1 MQTDFVEATARY
13 ETWLGSLVEIVKR
26 DLKYKH
32 KEMAS
37 LKSAFP
43 FLRGTYYRWAEIWPS
58 VCEHCQS
65 APTVLSIGDLHVENF
80 GTWRD
85 REGRLVWGINDF
97 DEAEDLPFTNDL
109 VRLAASAALGAKEGQ
124 FQLSFKAICRTMLS
138 GYTSRLSPATKAL
151 PFVLE
156 EDHPKLRAMAMQADR
171 EPVKFWN
178 DFDKKLA
185 HDLPDNFDLVKA
197 VLLEDLPGAD
207 DDCRFYAKIKT
218 GMGSLGK
225 PRYIALTTFRGSK
238 VAREA
243 KALTPPST
251 ACFKQDPSPQSRVH
265 DLVKVAVR
273 CPDPIFRL
281 DGDWIVR
288 RLAPRC
294 SRIEV
299 EKLDGVSEQ
308 ILFDAMGREAANI
321 HLGTQR
327 ASSHI
332 LKWLGAQDSNWLSD
346 AASAMVEATRD
357 DWRAWRRHYKATHRR
372 KKTAKSGN

>member
-1 MQTDFVEATARY
+1 MQTDFVEATTRY
-13 ETWLGSLVEIVKR
+13 ETWLGSLVEIVKS

-43 FLRGTYYRWAEIWPS
+43 FFRGTYYRWAEIWPL

-109 VRLAASAALGAKEGQ
+109 VRLAASAELGANEGQ
-124 FQLSFKAICRTMLS
+124 FELSFKGICRAILS
-138 GYTSRLSPATKAL
+138 GYVSQLESKKAM

-156 EDHPKLRAMAMQADR
+156 EDHLELRALAMQGDR
-171 EPVKFWN
+171 EPVKFWK
-178 DFDKKLA
+178 DFDKKLS
-185 HDLPDNFDLVKA
+185 DNLPDDFEPIKA
-197 VLLEDLPGAD
+197 VLLKDLPGTD
-207 DDCRFYAKIKT
+207 DTCKFHSRIKA

-225 PRYIALTTFRGSK
+225 PRFVALATFTGSK

-243 KALTPPST
+243 KALTPAST
-251 ACFKQDPSPQSRVH
+251 ACFDPGRHRSRIKDV
-265 DLVKVAVR
+265 LASAVR
-273 CPDPIFRL
+273 CADPIYRV

-288 RLAPRC
+288 RLSPRC
-294 SRIEV
+294 SRIEIDQLDCGS
-299 EKLDGVSEQ
+299 EKQMFSS
-308 ILFDAMGREAANI
+308 MGAEGANI
-321 HLGTQR
+321 HLGT
-327 ASSHI
+327 AATSEPI
-332 LKWLGAQDSNWLSD
+332 LKWLEAQDSNWLSD
-346 AASAMVEATRD
+346 AASAMVEATRE
-357 DWRAWRRHYKATHRR
+357 DWRAWRRHYKATHRN
-372 KKTAKSGN
+372 KKSAKSGK